1 MAIVRWTPFD
11 TLAVWER
18 DMQTMLDR
26 FLGRGWF
33 DGERFGWRPR
43 VDMFRR
49 GGDLIVRVELPG
61 IDPEKD
67 VDLEIEGDTLH
78 IRGERKIDEEVTEE
92 DRYLRER
99 FYGRYERRLMLP
111 EGVDPEK
118 LEARY
123 DAGVLTI
130 TVPLPVEVLPK
141 ARKVPIT
148 TS

>member
-26 FLGRGWF
+26 FLGRDWF
-33 DGERFGWRPR
+33 NGERFGWRPR